1 LIKERVNMKK
11 AIVVFIGLT
20 FLASFSLAYAGQKSE
35 RLAGIE
41 QSLKEDVPRILCVD
55 ESFATAGQPKET
67 AFAKLASNG
76 FRSVLNLRTDAEGVD
91 LARERETAEKAGLR
105 YISVPVSTQS
115 LGEETVTAFIK
126 AVKDK
131 SNHPML
137 IKCGT
142 ANRVGAMMMIF
153 RVLDQGWTEEKA
165 LEEATAIGLTSPNL
179 KKFAQDYIATH
190 KQGSK

>member
-1 LIKERVNMKK
+1 MKK

-20 FLASFSLAYAGQKSE
+20 FLASVSLAYAGQKSE

-41 QSLKEDVPRILCVD
+41 QSLKDDVPRILCVD

-67 AFAKLASNG
+67 AFAKLATNG
-76 FRSVLNLRTDAEGVD
+76 FRSVLNLRTDAEGID

-105 YISVPVSTQS
+105 YINVPVSTQS
-115 LGEETVTAFIK
+115 LGEETVAAFIK

-137 IKCGT
+137 IHCGT

-190 KQGSK
+190 KKGSK